1 MLNFSMTPTAAT
13 TCTSVNGSAV
23 PPDPDVYCGSPATQL
38 CIKCGGE
45 FLIGLSEPGIVH
57 VDYVY
62 LQPGA
67 AGRFVRNDPLSRD
80 IYLQRC
86 IWAQQH

>member
-1 MLNFSMTPTAAT
+1 MAH
-13 TCTSVNGSAV
+13 
-23 PPDPDVYCGSPATQL
+23 PPNTEQGHI

-67 AGRFVRNDPLSRD
+67 AGRFVRQRPSLLFR
-80 IYLQRC
+80 LQRTRVGP
-86 IWAQQH
+86 AALTALVVGAGGGPVPEGGR

>member
-1 MLNFSMTPTAAT
+1 MSCNTQRTGMAH
-13 TCTSVNGSAV
+13 
-23 PPDPDVYCGSPATQL
+23 PPNTEQGHI

-45 FLIGLSEPGIVH
+45 FLIALSEPGIVH

-67 AGRFVRNDPLSRD
+67 AGRFVRQRPSLLFR
-80 IYLQRC
+80 LQRY